1 MSVYASKNTDIIVST
16 ALMLFRER
24 GYVNVTVSD
33 ICRAANVPRS
43 SFYSIFA
50 GKDEIITYLMRN
62 LKEDYQSVFSEFL
75 NAKNDLDRIW
85 LLYDRYLRLA
95 VEFGPELTGTLLSME
110 LRKPVGVYEFFG
122 AFNEWFIKL
131 IGNCQAAGLIRNRNK
146 PEDIVVLGVRIAVG
160 AAFEWCRSGGGFD
173 LREVAIAEHES
184 LYDVPPEYR
193 HSAIGS

>member
-16 ALMLFRER
+16 ALTLFRER

-43 SFYSIFA
+43 SFYSVFA

-85 LLYDRYLRLA
+85 LLYERYLRLA

-146 PEDIVVLGVRIAVG
+146 PEDIVVLGIRIAVG
-160 AAFEWCRSGGGFD
+160 AAFEWCRSGGGSRGCFYP
-173 LREVAIAEHES
+173 RPAGRS
-184 LYDVPPEYR
+184 
-193 HSAIGS
+193 